1 MSFLAFSQTQLL
13 PAMHHK
19 LLCCFTLTLMFS
31 IEQPAL
37 TSHADD
43 TTVSR
48 KVTTEDMP
56 RIPFTSADDAIDT
69 FRLAKGFSLE
79 MVAAEPL
86 VGDPVDACFD
96 EFGRMFVAEMHGY
109 PFSFEPTKLNPEGGG
124 KKDAGIIRL
133 LEDSDGDGRMDKS
146 IVFADGISWPTSVC
160 CYNGGVFVLAPEYLY
175 YFKDTDGDNV
185 ADVREKVLSG
195 FGRGNVQAVTNGLK
209 WDLDNNIYFA
219 AGRNPKKLLH
229 RGEPLFPVNGS
240 DLRFNPK
247 TETFEQV
254 AGGVQFGHS
263 MDDWGTRFV
272 CSNSNHMQQVV
283 YPRDYLARNPYFVAP
298 QMIQSV
304 AKDGASA
311 RVFRRSPPEPW
322 RIVRQKW
329 RAADKGYKLIV
340 NDEGGWEFIPM
351 DPSKKA
357 GVVPTE
363 YPVGFFTSATGIT
376 IYRGNAYPPEY
387 RGNAFVG
394 DVGGNLVHRK
404 TVDTSRV
411 VYEAQRADEGEE
423 IIASSDN
430 WFRPVNFVNAP
441 DGSLYVLDMYRETI
455 EHPYSIPAEIKK
467 FLKLTSGWD
476 RGRVYRLVSPDMN
489 RQPVVRIGELDND
502 KLVDQLASDNGWNR
516 ETAQRVI
523 WERQDLSTAPL
534 IRKLLKTTS
543 NPLGRLHSLYALEGL
558 KALIS
563 NDVLFGL
570 ADEHPRVRAH
580 AIRLSEPFL
589 ASESELVDALLKLT
603 NDTNDHVRFQLAFTL
618 GEVSNDRATQAL
630 ASLFRRRDNSTE
642 VRTALMSSVGSN
654 ADKLAASLLQ
664 DGEFRNQSHAVGVLS
679 ELTLVV
685 GANPDSSVSLQL
697 LDALADDDV
706 PLALQQQLLTALGE
720 GLERRGSAVAKL
732 LDDDACPDALRQRM
746 TKLFA
751 RATQMA
757 ADGEQSLSTRETGI
771 RLLAFATWD
780 TAEESLV
787 PFLSPQVPQQ
797 LQRAAVASM
806 LEQSSADTAT
816 TLLAGWR
823 GYSPQVR
830 RDVVDGLLNQT
841 SRVGALLDAIESE
854 EIRPTDVEL
863 DKRQVLVKHPNEQIR
878 TRSTKVF
885 QSSRVSSRA
894 EVVAAWQ
901 DVLTLEGNAN
911 RGLEVFKK
919 KCALCHQVGNIGHK
933 VAPDLASVKNKSEA
947 DLLIAILDPNRE
959 AQPNFN
965 TYTAETKAGRIFNG
979 IIAAESENSITLR
992 RAEAKEDVVL
1002 RTNIEELIANGIS
1015 LMPEGL
1021 EKEFSRQELADV
1033 ITFVKS
1039 IGK

>member
-1 MSFLAFSQTQLL
+1 
-13 PAMHHK
+13 MHHK
-19 LLCCFTLTLMFS
+19 LFCCAALTLLLS
-31 IEQPAL
+31 LGLLDPAG
-37 TSHADD
+37 HADD
-43 TTVSR
+43 TKVNRTVTQ
-48 KVTTEDMP
+48 KDMP
-56 RIPFTSADDAIDT
+56 RIPFTSTDDALDT

-146 IVFADGISWPTSVC
+146 VIFADKISWPTSVC
-160 CYNGGVFVLAPEYLY
+160 CYNGGVFVIAPEYLY

-185 ADVREKVLSG
+185 ADVREMVLSG

-219 AGRNPKKLLH
+219 AGRNPKDLLH
-229 RGEPLFPVNGS
+229 RGKPLFPVSGS
-240 DLRFNPK
+240 DLRFDPK
-247 TETFEQV
+247 TEKFEQV
-254 AGGVQFGHS
+254 TGGVQFGHS

-298 QMIQSV
+298 EMIRSV

-329 RAADKGYKLIV
+329 RAADKGYNLII
-340 NDEGGWEFIPM
+340 NDEGGWEFIPL
-351 DPSKKA
+351 DPSKKKGA
-357 GVVPTE
+357 VPTE

-376 IYRGNAYPPEY
+376 IYRGDAYPAEY

-404 TVDTSRV
+404 IVDDSRV

-423 IIASSDN
+423 FVASSDN

-455 EHPYSIPAEIKK
+455 EHPYSIPAEIKAY
-467 FLKLTSGWD
+467 LELTSGWD
-476 RGRVYRLVSPDMN
+476 RGRVYRLVSPQMK
-489 RQPVVRIGELDND
+489 RHSVVRIGDLSNE
-502 KLVDQLASDNGWNR
+502 KLVEQLASDNGWNR

-523 WERQDLSTAPL
+523 WERQDPSMVEL
-534 IRKLLKTTS
+534 IRTQLDTTDK
-543 NPLGRLHSLYALEGL
+543 PLGRLHSLYALQGL
-558 KALIS
+558 HALS
-563 NDVLFGL
+563 LKDVRIGL
-570 ADEHPRVRAH
+570 ADGHPRVRAH
-580 AIRLSEPFL
+580 AVRLSESFL
-589 ASESELVDALLKLT
+589 EDDSQLLDELLRLSDDK
-603 NDTNDHVRFQLAFTL
+603 NDHVRFQLAFTL
-618 GEVSNDRATQAL
+618 GEASDTRATQAL
-630 ASLFRRRDNSTE
+630 VRLFRSPDNSEE

-654 ADKLAASLLQ
+654 ADQLAASLIQ
-664 DGEFRNQSHAVGVLS
+664 DNKFRSQPHAGGILS
-679 ELTLVV
+679 ELALVV
-685 GANPDSSVSLQL
+685 GANPEAGVSLRFL
-697 LDALADDDV
+697 KTLAADDLS
-706 PLALQQQLLTALGE
+706 LALQQRLLTSLGE
-720 GLERRGSAVAKL
+720 GLGRRGSSVARLLSDGDCPEGLRQSMAKL
-732 LDDDACPDALRQRM
+732 FS
-746 TKLFA
+746 K
-751 RATQMA
+751 ATQVA
-757 ADGEQSLSTRETGI
+757 GDETQTLELRETGI
-771 RLLAFATWD
+771 RLLAFATWE
-780 TAEESLV
+780 TAEAALV
-787 PFLSPQVPQQ
+787 PFLSPQVAQQ
-797 LQRAAVASM
+797 LQRASVTS
-806 LEQSSADTAT
+806 LVEQPSSDVAT

-830 RDVVDGLLNQT
+830 RDVIDGLLSQT
-841 SRVGALLDAIESE
+841 NRIDVLLDAVESG
-854 EIRPTDVEL
+854 EIRATDIEV
-863 DKRQVLVKHPNEQIR
+863 DKRQILVKHPNAEIR
-878 TRSTKVF
+878 SRCEVIFKSS
-885 QSSRVSSRA
+885 QDSSRS

-901 DVLTLEGNAN
+901 DVLTLEGDAK

-919 KCALCHQVGNIGHK
+919 KCALCHQVGDVGHK

-947 DLLIAILDPNRE
+947 DLLISILDPNRE

-979 IIAAESENSITLR
+979 IIAAESDNSITLR

-1002 RTNIEELIANGIS
+1002 RTNIEELISNGIS

-1033 ITFVKS
+1033 IVFVKA